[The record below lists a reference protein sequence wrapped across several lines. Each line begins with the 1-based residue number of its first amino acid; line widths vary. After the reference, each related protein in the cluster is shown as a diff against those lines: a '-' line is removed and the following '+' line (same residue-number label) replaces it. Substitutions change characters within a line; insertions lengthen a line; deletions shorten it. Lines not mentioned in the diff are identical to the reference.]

1 MTTDPTTSRAVS
13 RTRPRNRAVTA
24 VVAASGW
31 LALAATLLP
40 DGFPLRW
47 PPVLLFV
54 CLGPGVALLH
64 PQPRGLLP
72 GARLEALALAAP
84 LSLALAALTATFL
97 FLIGGFSV
105 PAFLVPLAAF
115 TTAVTLLP
123 GLPLPAAARGAVEPG
138 GAESFLARELSR
150 ERGPGGAL

>member
-1 MTTDPTTSRAVS
+1 MTTNPTASAPRDRGNRVRA
-13 RTRPRNRAVTA
+13 A
-24 VVAASGW
+24 VAASGW

-54 CLGPGVALLH
+54 CLGPGIALLH
-64 PQPRGLLP
+64 PQPRGLRP
-72 GARLEALALAAP
+72 GARLEAFALAAP

-115 TTAVTLLP
+115 TTVAALLP
-123 GLPLPAAARGAVEPG
+123 GLPLPAATRGAVAP
-138 GAESFLARELSR
+138 ADTESFLSR
-150 ERGPGGAL
+150 ERGPGGGR

>member
-1 MTTDPTTSRAVS
+1 MTTDPTTPPAPPRA
-13 RTRPRNRAVTA
+13 RPRNRAATA

-54 CLGPGVALLH
+54 CLGPGLALLH
-64 PQPRGLLP
+64 PQPRGLRP
-72 GARLEALALAAP
+72 GARLESFALAAP
-84 LSLALAALTATFL
+84 LSLSLAALTATLL

-105 PAFLVPLAAF
+105 PAFLLPLAAL
-115 TTAVTLLP
+115 TTAAALLP
-123 GLPLPAAARGAVEPG
+123 GLPLPAATRGAVAPED
-138 GAESFLARELSR
+138 AASFLSR
-150 ERGPGGAL
+150 ERGPGGGR